1 MKQTILISILVATVL
16 LTQCTKTENSM
27 TITNISPTTVQA
39 GSLTEVTLTG
49 TNFEASVTAMLINVG
64 GVNMQPTSAT
74 STQLKFYVSPT
85 ATVGTQKLEVLNTKT
100 SQSVKSTQDFTITSS
115 NPITITEIN
124 PKTFSL
130 SNNNTETITIT
141 GTGFNTDKS
150 KMMISLG
157 GINLAAYSS
166 SATSL
171 TFVINKSLPN
181 ISAGVFKIGI
191 KDINTTNDEV
201 KSTQDFTITQ

>member
-1 MKQTILISILVATVL
+1 MKQTILISILVAAVL

-115 NPITITEIN
+115 NPITITDIN

-181 ISAGVFKIGI
+181 ISTGVFKIGI

>member
-1 MKQTILISILVATVL
+1 MKQTILISILVAAVL

-64 GVNMQPTSAT
+64 GVNMQPNSAT

-115 NPITITEIN
+115 NPITITDIN

-181 ISAGVFKIGI
+181 ISTGVFKIGI

>member
-1 MKQTILISILVATVL
+1 M
-16 LTQCTKTENSM
+16 
-27 TITNISPTTVQA
+27 
-39 GSLTEVTLTG
+39 
-49 TNFEASVTAMLINVG
+49 
-64 GVNMQPTSAT
+64 
-74 STQLKFYVSPT
+74 SPT

-115 NPITITEIN
+115 NPITITDIN

-171 TFVINKSLPN
+171 TFVINNSLPN
-181 ISAGVFKIGI
+181 ISTGVFKIGI

>member
-115 NPITITEIN
+115 NPITITDIN

-171 TFVINKSLPN
+171 TFVINNSLPN
-181 ISAGVFKIGI
+181 ISTGVFKIGI